1 MQNVFSTQDVND
13 IISRINHLTPD
24 TKPLWGKMSA
34 TQMLAHCNVSYEM
47 AFENKH
53 PKPNAFMRFILK
65 LFVKDK
71 VVSEKPYGHN
81 SPTAPQFI
89 INDQRDFE
97 TERNR
102 LIGYINKTKDLGEK
116 YFEGKE
122 SLSFGKLTSKEWNN
136 MFAKHLH
143 HHLTQFGV

>member
-65 LFVKDK
+65 HFVKDK
-71 VVSEKPYGHN
+71 VTSEKPYGQN
-81 SPTAPQFI
+81 APTAPQFI
-89 INDQRDFE
+89 IKD
-97 TERNR
+97 ERSFDLERSR
-102 LIGYINKTKDLGEK
+102 LIAYINKTKDLGEK

-136 MFAKHLH
+136 MLAKHLH
-143 HHLTQFGV
+143 HHLSQFGV

>member
-1 MQNVFSTQDVND
+1 MQNVFSTQDANNF
-13 IISRINHLTPD
+13 INRINKITPD
-24 TKPLWGKMSA
+24 TEAQWGKMSA
-34 TQMLAHCNVSYEM
+34 TQMLAHCNVTYEM

-53 PKPNAFMRFILK
+53 SKPNTFMRLILK

-89 INDQRDFE
+89 K
-97 TERNR
+97 
-102 LIGYINKTKDLGEK
+102 KTNELGEK

-122 SLSFGKLTSKEWNN
+122 SLSFGKLSAKEWNN

-143 HHLTQFGV
+143 HHLSQFGV